1 MLARQPLVQL
11 EPRRSTEVKARLFT
25 TAVLLAVAVP
35 ASAQFSKPEDAIRYR
50 QSGYVIMGNHMGRI
64 FNQLKAD
71 KPDLAAIQ
79 RSAAIIDFVSQLPGE
94 GYVPGSEKGGNPP
107 TRARPEI
114 FTDPK
119 VRDIGRAMRQEVVKL
134 VDVSK
139 TGDVGAIRT
148 QFQATV
154 KSCDSCHD
162 NYRSK

>member
-1 MLARQPLVQL
+1 
-11 EPRRSTEVKARLFT
+11 VKARLLT
-25 TAVLLAVAVP
+25 TAVLLSVALP

-64 FNQLKAD
+64 FAQLKAD
-71 KPDLAAIQ
+71 KPDIAAIQ
-79 RSAAIIDFVSQLPGE
+79 RSAAIVDFVSQLPGE
-94 GYVPGSEKGGNPP
+94 GYIPGSEKGGNPP
-107 TRARPEI
+107 TRAKPEI

-139 TGDVGAIRT
+139 TGDVAAIRT

-154 KSCDSCHD
+154 KSCDNCHD
-162 NYRSK
+162 NFRNK